1 MKIARMADV
10 KRIIAHGGL
19 VRFSYKTLATLV
31 SPNGEIRY
39 QLDGRTYESF
49 LKLVAPQLS
58 RTESG
63 SAKTKDLVI
72 EWKQPP
78 SQDSKFP

>member
-1 MKIARMADV
+1 MADV
-10 KRIIAHGGL
+10 KRVIAQAGL
-19 VRFSYKTLATLV
+19 VRFSYKTLAVLV
-31 SPNGEIRY
+31 SADGEIRY
-39 QLDGRTYESF
+39 QLDGRTYEAF
-49 LKLVAPQLS
+49 LKLIAPQLS

-78 SQDSKFP
+78 VVAKGRNAP